1 MLITRGFESGIINLL
16 FNPVHDK
23 TDIENIYI
31 YIYAKGQY
39 EANINF

>member
-1 MLITRGFESGIINLL
+1 MLITRGFGSGIINLL

-23 TDIENIYI
+23 TDIEKI
-31 YIYAKGQY
+31 YIYAIGQY